1 MTNIPLTEGLV
12 KNERILG
19 PFDFTG
25 RPLDFPLV
33 IFAVEEE
40 EEVLV
45 EEEEVVVLD
54 FLVVT
59 VAAVDEEEDDLVD

>member
-1 MTNIPLTEGLV
+1 MDGLV

-25 RPLDFPLV
+25 RPLDDFPV
-33 IFAVEEE
+33 AFAVEEE

-45 EEEEVVVLD
+45 EEEEVVLG

-59 VAAVDEEEDDLVD
+59 VAAVDEDEDDLVD